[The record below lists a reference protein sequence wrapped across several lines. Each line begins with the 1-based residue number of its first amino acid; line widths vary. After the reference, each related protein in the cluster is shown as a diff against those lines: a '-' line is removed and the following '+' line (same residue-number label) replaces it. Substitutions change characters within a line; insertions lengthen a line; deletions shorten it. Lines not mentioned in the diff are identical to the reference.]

1 MYNVIAQGVN
11 ERMIN
16 VHYYYY
22 YYYYYYVLIHDPRGQ
37 SEEAILFIDIPN
49 SRGFVLGETKSPY
62 LLANVSLTF
71 RIRQSI
77 AYAVGTEKLLANG
90 QFFVGAQM
98 AVSL

>member
-1 MYNVIAQGVN
+1 MYNVTAQGVN

-22 YYYYYYVLIHDPRGQ
+22 VLIQDPQGQ

-62 LLANVSLTF
+62 LLNLPTF
-71 RIRQSI
+71 R
-77 AYAVGTEKLLANG
+77 
-90 QFFVGAQM
+90 
-98 AVSL
+98 